1 MSQLIGII
9 IAVFLGAIVTA
20 AAAVFLGGAYAEQST
35 KAEAQKILNQAE
47 QIEAALIAYKV
58 DNAGIIKLGPSNESD
73 PSLDNEI
80 FKYLVQDGYLKESVN
95 SSIDESTMYWHLSD
109 PTPASPNSGDE
120 TIQRVVQDVDQC
132 ILANHLR
139 NNTPEEG
146 ILEGYTFNNGG
157 TVGASD
163 VTDGVINCSSALSA
177 NVSCCIK

>member
-9 IAVFLGAIVTA
+9 IAVLLGAIVTA
-20 AAAVFLGGAYAEQST
+20 FAYVYLGSAYAEQST

-58 DNAGIIKLGPSNESD
+58 DNGGVIKLGPSNEAD
-73 PSLDNEI
+73 PSAENEI

-95 SSIDESTMYWHLSD
+95 SAIEESSMYWHLSD
-109 PTPASPNSGDE
+109 PTPALPNSGDE

-139 NNTPEEG
+139 NNTPKEG
-146 ILEGYTFNNGG
+146 VAEGYTFNSGAV
-157 TVGASD
+157 VGASD
-163 VTDGVINCSSALSA
+163 VVEGVISCNSLLAA